1 MQFGSPTDL
10 TGRQVNEQQDQMSDA
25 PTTPP
30 ARQILDLLKQGKK
43 GKAYEAARAALTANP
58 VDQDVMA
65 LLASLCVQKGELPQ
79 AEALLRRSL
88 GIDPTTPTPWLNLG
102 RLLQQLNRW
111 GEALKLYEDAA
122 RVFSQNETIRSTL
135 GQLYQ
140 RAGRFAEAAEA
151 FGAATALA
159 PEKAASWMA
168 LGVVELRLEN
178 LDQSIEALGK
188 AIALNPDSAAA
199 YGNLGNALQ
208 KKGDMKGAEAA
219 YKKAL
224 ALDPKNGMVHV
235 SLGMTKL
242 RLDDPG
248 EAARIFERTLAAFG
262 PERRAAAWLPFARA
276 QDLGEMPM
284 GTRAEIGKMVKRV
297 SLETPE
303 GFASLA
309 DFNAALAEALIADET
324 QVWEPAGKATRGG
337 GQTGLLLDNP
347 REPFI
352 TFEKILRRAI
362 DSHFDTLTVERGH
375 AFLGQIPRDYRIDL
389 WGTLLAEQG
398 HQHSHIHVGGWMSG
412 VYYVALPSTLGD
424 GETSQDGWIEFGR
437 PPPDFKPR
445 FEPVTISYEPREG
458 DAFFFP
464 SYLFHRTLPF
474 TGQTK
479 RISLAFDIRPIS
491 WR

>member
-1 MQFGSPTDL
+1 
-10 TGRQVNEQQDQMSDA
+10 MSAA
-25 PTTPP
+25 PIPP
-30 ARQILDLLKQGKK
+30 HEQILELIKQGKK
-43 GKAYEAARAALTANP
+43 GKANEAARAALTANP
-58 VDQDVMA
+58 VDQNVMA
-65 LLASLCVQKGELPQ
+65 LLASLCVERGELPQ

-102 RLLQQLNRW
+102 RLFQQLNRW

-122 RVFSQNETIRSTL
+122 RIFRQNETILATL

-151 FGAATALA
+151 FRTATTLA
-159 PEKAASWMA
+159 PESAESWMS

-178 LDQSIEALGK
+178 LDQSIA
-188 AIALNPDSAAA
+188 ALNKSISLNPGSAAA
-199 YGNLGNALQ
+199 HGNLGNALQ
-208 KKGDMKGAEAA
+208 KQGDMKGAEAA
-219 YKKAL
+219 YEKAL

-248 EAARIFERTLAAFG
+248 EAARLFEHALASYG

-284 GTRAEIGKMVKRV
+284 GTRAEIGRMVKRV
-297 SLETPE
+297 SLETPD
-303 GFASLA
+303 GHASLT
-309 DFNAALAEALIADET
+309 DFNTVLAEALRADET

-347 REPFI
+347 RPPFI
-352 TFEKILRRAI
+352 AFEKVLRRAI
-362 DSHFDTLTVERGH
+362 DAYFDTLTIERGH
-375 AFLGQIPRDYRIDL
+375 PFLGQIPRDYRIDL
-389 WGTLLAEQG
+389 WGTLLAEHG

-412 VYYVALPSTLGD
+412 VYYVALPDTLGD
-424 GETSQDGWIEFGR
+424 GQTSRDGWIEFGR
-437 PPPDFKPR
+437 PPPDFAPR

-474 TGQTK
+474 SGQAK
-479 RISLAFDIRPIS
+479 RISLAFDIRPTS